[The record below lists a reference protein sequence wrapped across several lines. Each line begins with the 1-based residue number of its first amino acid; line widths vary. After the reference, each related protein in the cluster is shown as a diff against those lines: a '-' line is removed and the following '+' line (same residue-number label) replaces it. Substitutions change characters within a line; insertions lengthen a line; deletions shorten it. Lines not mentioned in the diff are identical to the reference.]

1 MKLSDYCTIER
12 NGTAWIDI
20 DTGWKFHCNLH
31 GMEEEYAK
39 LFIRRLSKKH
49 RLYDEDELME
59 AEVTVPD
66 METQRMIV
74 GAVKSAEKMWIAVGD
89 VNSAYRELQQQ
100 TADPYYDEMRKY
112 YSNLLGE
119 LHDHRFMLIDQL
131 MGI

>member
-20 DTGWKFHCNLH
+20 DTSWKFHCNLH

-39 LFIRRLSKKH
+39 LFIRRLSKKR

-74 GAVKSAEKMWIAVGD
+74 GAVKSAEKMWMAVGD